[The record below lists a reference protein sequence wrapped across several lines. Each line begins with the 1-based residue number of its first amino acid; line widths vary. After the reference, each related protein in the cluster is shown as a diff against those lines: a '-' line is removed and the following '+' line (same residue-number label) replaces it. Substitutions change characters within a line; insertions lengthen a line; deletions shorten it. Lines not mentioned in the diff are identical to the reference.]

1 MPFRNIRTLN
11 AIQESRSPVKNEQRQ
26 ADIDAM
32 IASGTLPRGLVAHT
46 SRTFESDGHTNKLRF
61 NVEKNEYQLERTS
74 KADGS
79 VKTFNG
85 TLENIA
91 YLQKLELALLQFEAN
106 TLAQEAADS
115 DFKNMEHDERQTRRW
130 LDSIHG
136 FEFSTIMHIE
146 VNGKVPFDLMKAE
159 AERQGLPLYDH
170 LERIYCSIID
180 RARNNFDQYFVMRD
194 ARAAAAAA
202 VLAIEA
208 QPAKVESAATPFS
221 NLRPATDARSTK
233 EAANARTMD
242 IRELRRKAIP
252 QLSGVPAKTV
262 PSTGRGR
269 F

>member
-1 MPFRNIRTLN
+1 
-11 AIQESRSPVKNEQRQ
+11 
-26 ADIDAM
+26 
-32 IASGTLPRGLVAHT
+32 VAHT

-194 ARAAAAAA
+194 ARAAAA
-202 VLAIEA
+202 VLEMER

-221 NLRPATDARSTK
+221 NLQPPADVRSTSEASDARK
-233 EAANARTMD
+233 MD

-252 QLSGVPAKTV
+252 QLSGVSAKTV